1 VLGALETKELT
12 LLLGSKLGR
21 HENALTKGDPDDEML
36 SCPGATEGDGW
47 LRECLQETGRDGSAP
62 WSTPGPNW
70 ESTWCA

>member
-47 LRECLQETGRDGSAP
+47 LRECL
-62 WSTPGPNW
+62 
-70 ESTWCA
+70 